1 MAINL
6 KDLYDI
12 YNGDPQ
18 QLTPIKGNTPFE
30 YYTNDPEFTADSLS
44 IVRFVAQRLGV
55 TGPAY
60 NFATQQYVASAASLN
75 ITDLTVYAA
84 FEEAVTTYGNMVYQY
99 KIRDNYINIEGSDT
113 LPFFNNTITYVNSL
127 DVGSPVT
134 WSSARLATWEEI
146 GFDSAYSQSIVDG
159 EIFAI
164 SSSVSDYIAPDPNFI
179 KSFNLA
185 DNYFSS
191 GSNATYNLS
200 QFVYNQ
206 FNKFGSSTSFTPY
219 YNPNSGSFNFA
230 TIISDA
236 ISYNSS
242 SFSITGSN
250 SVIINFLITGSTLP
264 SDTTNTFYIALDSSA
279 NVVASNIASKISTVS
294 LNTFGTSIAAN
305 TGSTFTNIGF
315 TSSLSN
321 YNITNFKINNTS
333 IFSNV
338 TSGSTPSVT
347 SGSSHIYFFTTSP
360 TISGGS
366 PFFLSASIQQTI
378 PTVYLQ
384 SNLKPALNN
393 KLLSNNLTTITT
405 RIAQDYAAEANVG
418 GNYEINKGML
428 EMKQGVQDYD
438 LNAWAAA
445 SASLTEGD
453 AIEVR
458 RVFYE
463 SPPAIVR
470 YFDPYAGTGT
480 GIQSL
485 LETFGF
491 GQMSPGIN
499 FLLMPIY
506 FDVQKLQAIE
516 LNDQIRKSDY
526 SFDLRNNQLKIFPIP
541 QMDQLLMFEYVK
553 ISQKNQI
560 VRDHRP
566 NVVTDV
572 MNVPYR
578 NPLYSNINTVG
589 RTWIFKYTLAI
600 CREIEAHIRIQYS
613 NMNIQGIGPL
623 QGNELITDARKEKED
638 LIVELKEML
647 NEVSRRSQLE
657 RKQQEAEF
665 TRETLTNIP
674 TNIYIM

>member
-18 QLTPIKGNTPFE
+18 KLSPIKGNTPFE
-30 YYTNDPEFTADSLS
+30 YYTNDPEFSADSLS

-60 NFATQQYVASAASLN
+60 NFSTQQYGSSAAALN
-75 ITDLTVYAA
+75 ITDLTVYAG

-99 KIRDNYINIEGSDT
+99 KIRDNYISMEGSDT

-134 WSSARLATWEEI
+134 WSAARLAKWDEI
-146 GFDSAYSQSIVDG
+146 GQEAAYSQSIVDN
-159 EIFAI
+159 EVYVI
-164 SSSVSDYIAPDPNFI
+164 SSSISDFIAPDYNFL

-185 DNYFSS
+185 DNYYSS
-191 GSNATYNLS
+191 GSGVTYNLS

-206 FNKFGSSTSFTPY
+206 FNKISGPTLVTPF
-219 YNPNSGSFNFA
+219 YNPNTGSFNFA
-230 TIISDA
+230 SIISSA
-236 ISYNSS
+236 VSQNSS

-250 SVIINFLITGSTLP
+250 SVAITFIITGSVPTDTL
-264 SDTTNTFYIALDSSA
+264 STFYIANSTSSNA
-279 NVVASNIASKISTVS
+279 IASNVASKISNVS
-294 LNTFGTSIAAN
+294 LTTFGTAIAAN
-305 TGSTFTNIGF
+305 TGSVFSTIEF
-315 TSSLSN
+315 TSSISE
-321 YNITNFKINNTS
+321 YNIANFKVNNTN
-333 IFSNV
+333 IFSNI
-338 TSGSTPSVT
+338 TSGSTTLIT
-347 SGSSHIYFFTTSP
+347 SGSSHLYFFTTNP
-360 TISGGS
+360 IIAGGS
-366 PFFLSASIQQTI
+366 SFFQSASIQETI

-393 KLLSNNLTTITT
+393 KLLNSNLTTITT
-405 RIAQDYAAEANVG
+405 RIAQEYAAEAGVG
-418 GNYEINKGML
+418 GNYETSTGMI
-428 EMKQGVQDYD
+428 EMSQGVQDYD

-445 SASLTEGD
+445 SASLSEGD
-453 AIEVR
+453 TIEIR

-463 SPPAIVR
+463 APPAIVR

-499 FLLMPIY
+499 FLLMPVF
-506 FDVQKLQAIE
+506 FDVMKIQAIE
-516 LNDQIRKSDY
+516 FNDQIRKSDY

-541 QMDQLLMFEYVK
+541 TRDQLLMFEYVK

-560 VRDHRP
+560 VRDNRP
-566 NVVTDV
+566 NVVTDI

-600 CREIEAHIRIQYS
+600 CREIEAHIRIQYA
-613 NMNIQGIGPL
+613 NMNIQGVGPL
-623 QGNELITDARKEKED
+623 QGSELITDARKEKED
-638 LIVELKEML
+638 LILELKEML

-665 TRETLTNIP
+665 TRDTLVNSP
-674 TNIYIM
+674 TTIYIM